1 MTRQGHDAGW
11 VPLLVEGVAAT
22 SVMVGATSWALTA
35 HLAAAT
41 LAGFLS
47 LRWVKR
53 PGHGNAALAAALVVA
68 AVPVVGASI
77 VTFVLWPSWMRRQ
90 SVALRGTVE
99 IPLPDPLA
107 DADAIDWTPSVP
119 GGPIRELLRDG
130 VSQEE
135 RVRAV
140 MALRHMD
147 ARHAVP
153 LLRLAF
159 SHESEDVRLLA
170 FAILDRREKRLR
182 ARIKATE
189 SRLAA
194 RSATNPSGKSERA
207 AWHRRLARDQWEL
220 VYGGFVS
227 ADVRGAAL
235 DAAARHANAA
245 LEHEMD
251 ARTAV
256 LLARIRLA
264 ERRPAEAWACLE
276 HAEQTGAT
284 HATCAPLFAEAAYMM
299 RRFSQIPALLGR
311 AHPEQL
317 RRPELAPVAQ
327 FWTARGRDS

>member
-1 MTRQGHDAGW
+1 MTRRRYGAGW
-11 VPLLVEGVAAT
+11 VTLLLEGGAVI
-22 SVMVGATSWALTA
+22 SVVIGATGMALSV

-41 LAGFLS
+41 LAAFLS

-53 PGHGNAALAAALVVA
+53 PGEGHAAFAAALVVA
-68 AVPVVGASI
+68 ALPVVGASI
-77 VTFVLWPSWMRRQ
+77 VTFVLWPSWLRRE
-90 SVALRGTVE
+90 SVAARGTVE
-99 IPLPDPLA
+99 IALPDPLA
-107 DADAIDWTPSVP
+107 DTDSVDPTPSLP
-119 GGPIRELLRDG
+119 GRPIRELLRDE
-130 VSQEE
+130 VSHEE

-170 FAILDRREKRLR
+170 FAILDRREKHLR

-189 SRLAA
+189 SCLATRPA
-194 RSATNPSGKSERA
+194 ACPSVPSERA

-227 ADVRGAAL
+227 ADLRGVAL
-235 DAAARHANAA
+235 DTAARHANAA
-245 LEHEMD
+245 LEHEVD

-264 ERRPAEAWACLE
+264 ERRPSEAWACLE
-276 HAEQTGAT
+276 RAERTGAA

-299 RRFSQIPALLGR
+299 RRFSEIPALLRR

-327 FWTARGRDS
+327 FWTGARHP

>member
-1 MTRQGHDAGW
+1 MARQRYGAGW
-11 VPLLVEGVAAT
+11 VPLLVEGAAAT
-22 SVMVGATSWALTA
+22 SVVVGATSWALTA

-41 LAGFLS
+41 LAAFLS

-53 PGHGNAALAAALVVA
+53 PGHGSAAFAAALVVA
-68 AVPVVGASI
+68 ALPVVGASI

-90 SVALRGTVE
+90 SAATRGTIE
-99 IPLPDPLA
+99 IALADPHA
-107 DADAIDWTPSVP
+107 DADALEVTPRVA
-119 GGPIRELLRDG
+119 GRPIRELLRDE
-130 VSQEE
+130 VSQDE

-159 SHESEDVRLLA
+159 AHESEDVRLLA

-189 SRLAA
+189 ARLAT
-194 RSATNPSGKSERA
+194 RSAAGPSGKSERA

-235 DAAARHANAA
+235 EAAARHANAA

-264 ERRPAEAWACLE
+264 ERRPMEAWACLE
-276 HAEQTGAT
+276 RAERTGAAR
-284 HATCAPLFAEAAYMM
+284 ATCAPLFAEAAYMM
-299 RRFSQIPALLGR
+299 RRFSEIPALLGR
-311 AHPEQL
+311 AAPEQL
-317 RRPELAPVAQ
+317 RRPELAPVAE
-327 FWTARGRDS
+327 FWTGARHP